1 MSSRR
6 FRCPVCGEPQTR
18 RRPMFRID
26 HDPDVWVH
34 VDCAS
39 PEAWEA
45 QLRRVFGI
53 GPMAPHEQVTSESY
67 QGGPTRVKAG

>member
-6 FRCPVCGEPQTR
+6 FRCAVCGAPQTR
-18 RRPMFRID
+18 RRPMLRID
-26 HDPDVWVH
+26 HDPDVWAH
-34 VDCAS
+34 ADCAS

-53 GPMAPHEQVTSESY
+53 GPVPGRRPAPLGATSSC
-67 QGGPTRVKAG
+67 QRA